1 MSKTTI
7 TKAIEEFEWAGEQ
20 FERNKDA
27 ARTKKVRLAATLMDT
42 LESVDIRVK
51 KMTDAKDTCIDTI
64 FGMMMMN

>member
-42 LESVDIRVK
+42 SAR
-51 KMTDAKDTCIDTI
+51 TI
-64 FGMMMMN
+64 TTYVQVLR